1 MSYCKISKLMFL
13 FAPLLFGTFLFSGQ
27 LPAQELKILALG
39 DSLTEGF
46 GVEKEEAYPYLLEQ
60 ALMEKGYTQIRVIN
74 AGISGSTSASAVS
87 RLKWYLRAKPKIMIL
102 ALGANDGLRGLSVE
116 NMKKNLGSAIELAQS
131 KNIRI
136 LLAGM
141 QMPLNYGKPYTDSFK
156 KAYFELA
163 EQYNT
168 GIIPFLLKDVGAIP
182 EHNLEDGIHPN
193 QEGHRILTRNVME
206 HLLPILE
213 SDY

>member
-1 MSYCKISKLMFL
+1 MSYFKISKLMFL
-13 FAPLLFGTFLFSGQ
+13 FAPLLFGTFLFSDQ

-116 NMKKNLGSAIELAQS
+116 NMKKNLGSVIELAQS

-141 QMPLNYGKPYTDSFK
+141 QMPLNYGKSYTDSFK
-156 KAYFELA
+156 NAYFELA

-168 GIIPFLLKDVGAIP
+168 GIIPFLLKDVGAVP

-213 SDY
+213 SDN

>member
-1 MSYCKISKLMFL
+1 MFL
-13 FAPLLFGTFLFSGQ
+13 FAPLLFGTFLFSSQ

-141 QMPLNYGKPYTDSFK
+141 QMPLNYGKSYTDSFK
-156 KAYFELA
+156 KTYFELA

-168 GIIPFLLKDVGAIP
+168 RIIPFLLKDVGAIP

-193 QEGHRILTRNVME
+193 QEGHRVLTRNVME

>member
-13 FAPLLFGTFLFSGQ
+13 FAPLLFGTFLFSDQ

-116 NMKKNLGSAIELAQS
+116 NMKKNLGNAIELAQS

-141 QMPLNYGKPYTDSFK
+141 QMPLNYGKSYTDAFK
-156 KAYFELA
+156 KTYFELA

-168 GIIPFLLKDVGAIP
+168 GIIPFLLKDVGAVP

-213 SDY
+213 SDN

>member
-141 QMPLNYGKPYTDSFK
+141 QMPLNYGKSYTDSFK

-168 GIIPFLLKDVGAIP
+168 GIIPFLLKDVGAVP

>member
-1 MSYCKISKLMFL
+1 MSYFKISKLMFL
-13 FAPLLFGTFLFSGQ
+13 FAPLLFGTFLFSDQ

-60 ALMEKGYTQIRVIN
+60 TLMEKGYTQIRVIN

-116 NMKKNLGSAIELAQS
+116 NMKKNLGSVIELAQS

-156 KAYFELA
+156 NAYFELA

-168 GIIPFLLKDVGAIP
+168 GIIPFLLKDVGAVP

-213 SDY
+213 SDN

>member
-1 MSYCKISKLMFL
+1 MFL
-13 FAPLLFGTFLFSGQ
+13 FATLLFGSFIFSGQ

-116 NMKKNLGSAIELAQS
+116 NMKKNLGSVIELAQS

-141 QMPLNYGKPYTDSFK
+141 QMPLNYGKSYTDSFK

-163 EQYNT
+163 EQYNI

-213 SDY
+213 SDN